1 MKERDTV
8 VVGGPASNGIGEVVA
23 ETLDLDFFAIDYR
36 QLPDGESYIKL
47 PPQIAGKNVILVQ
60 STQPPQD
67 EKLIQLFL
75 ILDLMQRLK
84 ARKTILVVPYLAYS
98 RQNKEFTPGE
108 AVSIET
114 ILKILGG
121 LKADGLVV
129 AEPHRPESLKVF
141 NGKTKII
148 YPSSLLAKSLPQ
160 DLVKPIVI
168 SPDNG
173 GISRADELAKVLGAS
188 SSFLGK
194 ERNKQT
200 GEVKITKDP
209 ETDVTGH
216 DIIIVD
222 DIISTGETIRLA
234 AEELKKLGAKRIF
247 VIATHLLM
255 LNGAFDKLKAAGVEK
270 IIGSNSVPNDKADIV
285 DISPL
290 VAKCCSEMLKEK

>member
-1 MKERDTV
+1 MRERDTV

-23 ETLDLDFFAIDYR
+23 EMLDLDFFAIDHR
-36 QLPDGESYIKL
+36 KLPDGESYIKL
-47 PPQIAGKNVILVQ
+47 PPQIAGKNIIFVQ

-75 ILDLMQRLK
+75 ILDLLQRLK
-84 ARKTILVVPYLAYS
+84 ARKIILVVPYLAYS

-108 AVSIET
+108 AISIET
-114 ILKILGG
+114 ILKIISG
-121 LKADGLVV
+121 LKADGLIV
-129 AEPHRPESLKVF
+129 AEPHRPESLKTF
-141 NGKTKII
+141 KGDTKIL
-148 YPSSLLAKSLPQ
+148 YPSALLAKSLPQ

-173 GISRADELAKVLGAS
+173 GINRANDLAKALGIS
-188 SSFLGK
+188 SSSLGK

-209 ETDVTGH
+209 DAEITGH

-234 AEELKKLGAKRIF
+234 VEELKKLGAKRIF

-255 LNGAFDKLKAAGVEK
+255 LNDAFEKLKAAGVEK
-270 IIGSNSVPNDKADIV
+270 IIGSNSVPNDKAEIV

-290 VAKCCSEMLKEK
+290 VAKCCSDMLKYK